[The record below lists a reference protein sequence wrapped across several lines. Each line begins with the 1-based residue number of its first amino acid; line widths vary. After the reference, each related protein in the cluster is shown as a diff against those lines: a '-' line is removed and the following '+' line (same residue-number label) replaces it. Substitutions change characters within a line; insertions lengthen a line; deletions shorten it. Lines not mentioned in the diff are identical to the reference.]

1 MDTMQVA
8 LLQAIPDLATSI
20 NSSLDDLNGWNC
32 CIHCRKE
39 IKRMNLE
46 LLGKP
51 FRPLPTCKCVV
62 EIEREKQQAQE
73 REERKRRLKTAYS
86 KSIMNDDLV
95 NARLSNFT
103 IRPGTEVAFDKACKY
118 LKTWAESKLGMLM
131 FGQPGNGKSHLLRGI
146 EYELDAA
153 GYATL
158 FLDWPQLTVLAKDSL
173 NKGSKVSLT
182 DIIKSAC
189 EVDFLVLDEIG
200 AGALT
205 EFEFKDIL
213 FPIVNGRQGKKT
225 GWTTNLDLNRL
236 GNWFLQDRNGK
247 FLDQDGRLLDRI
259 LGGCEIVENKGTS
272 KRREDALRRL
282 QG

>member
-1 MDTMQVA
+1 M
-8 LLQAIPDLATSI
+8 
-20 NSSLDDLNGWNC
+20 
-32 CIHCRKE
+32 K
-39 IKRMNLE
+39 LE

-51 FRPLPTCKCVV
+51 FRPLPTCKCI
-62 EIEREKQQAQE
+62 IEMEDRKREAKD
-73 REERKRRLKTAYS
+73 REERKQRLKAAYS

-95 NARLSNFT
+95 NARLSNFV
-103 IRPGTEVAFDKACKY
+103 IRPGTEVAYDVASKY
-118 LKTWAESKLGMLM
+118 VKKWTENRYGLFM
-131 FGQPGNGKSHLLRGI
+131 FGPPGNGKSHLLRGI
-146 EYELDAA
+146 EYELDAM

-173 NKGSKVSLT
+173 NKGAKVSLT

-236 GNWFLQDRNGK
+236 GNWFLKDRNGK
-247 FLDQDGRLLDRI
+247 FLDEDGRLLDRI
-259 LGGCEIVENKGTS
+259 LGSCDIVENKGTS
-272 KRREDALRRL
+272 KRREDAMRRI
-282 QG
+282 QGQGG

>member
-1 MDTMQVA
+1 M
-8 LLQAIPDLATSI
+8 ATSI
-20 NSSLDDLNGWNC
+20 SSSLDDLDGWNC
-32 CIHCRKE
+32 CIYCRKE
-39 IKRMNLE
+39 IKRLNLE

-51 FRPLPTCKCVV
+51 FRPLPTCKCIV
-62 EIEREKQQAQE
+62 ELEDRKREAQE
-73 REERKRRLKTAYS
+73 REERKRRLKAAYS

-95 NARLSNFT
+95 NARLSNFVLRQGSE
-103 IRPGTEVAFDKACKY
+103 IAYKVAKEY
-118 LKTWAESKLGMLM
+118 IQGWAEKKYGLLM
-131 FGQPGNGKSHLLRGI
+131 YGQPGNGKSHLLRGI
-146 EYELDAA
+146 EFELDAM

-158 FLDWPQLTVLAKDSL
+158 FLDWPQLTTLAKDTF

-182 DIIKSAC
+182 DIITSAC

-236 GNWFLQDRNGK
+236 GNWFLKDRNGK
-247 FLDQDGRLLDRI
+247 FLDEDGRLLDRI
-259 LGGCEIVENKGTS
+259 LGSCDIVENKGTS
-272 KRREDALRRL
+272 KRREDAIRRL